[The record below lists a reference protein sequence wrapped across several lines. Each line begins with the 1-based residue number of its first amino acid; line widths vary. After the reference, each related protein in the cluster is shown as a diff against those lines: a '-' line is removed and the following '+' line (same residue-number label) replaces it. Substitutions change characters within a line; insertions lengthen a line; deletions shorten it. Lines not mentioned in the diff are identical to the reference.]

1 MRLAYLPHIIAALAI
16 AAASRAAEP
25 TADVLVSVASYH
37 WQRSG
42 QDEINPGLGL
52 SLGYRFPTVEPYV
65 AGMAYRDSHGA
76 AAQVAVAGLRYDL
89 TTWAGLDLAAGYL
102 HSSTYEGPG
111 VIPGVYVGS
120 GPVRACVSVLG
131 TRAMGF
137 TVRWSL

>member
-1 MRLAYLPHIIAALAI
+1 MRLSIPLILCAAI
-16 AAASRAAEP
+16 GAAEP
-25 TADVLVSVASYH
+25 TADVLLSVASYH
-37 WQRSG
+37 WDRNG

-52 SLGYRFPTVEPYV
+52 SLGCRFTTVEPYV
-65 AGMAYRDSHGA
+65 AGMAYRDSHGS

-89 TTWAGLDLAAGYL
+89 TTWAGLDLAAGYM

-120 GPVRACVSVLG
+120 WPVRACVSVLG
-131 TRAMGF
+131 TRALGL